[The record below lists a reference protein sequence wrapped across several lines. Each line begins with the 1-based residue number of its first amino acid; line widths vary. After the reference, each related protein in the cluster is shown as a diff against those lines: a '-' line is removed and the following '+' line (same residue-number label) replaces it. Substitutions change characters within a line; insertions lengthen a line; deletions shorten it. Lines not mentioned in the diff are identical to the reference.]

1 MEKDLIKFIEN
12 IKDLGSKEIVQY
24 EDEKGNL
31 VLLPISQ
38 LFLSCEY
45 VELEE
50 AQLKIAVFNKQLDEN
65 LELEK
70 ATVTK
75 KKDKYEIT
83 KREKDKGTIID
94 TEVEVSKVWF
104 VKNGIQMSK
113 AYNNKEE
120 ALKYVK
126 EYNNKL
132 MKIAKL
138 IEE

>member
-65 LELEK
+65 LELKK

-113 AYNNKEE
+113 AYNNKEK

>member
-94 TEVEVSKVWF
+94 TKVEVSKVWF

>member
-1 MEKDLIKFIEN
+1 MN
-12 IKDLGSKEIVQY
+12 
-24 EDEKGNL
+24 
-31 VLLPISQ
+31 
-38 LFLSCEY
+38 
-45 VELEE
+45 
-50 AQLKIAVFNKQLDEN
+50 EN
-65 LELEK
+65 LELKK